1 MSASPFTPEQLV
13 SEPDLLPLAA
23 QPTLAPAAEPEP
35 VAPSTPAAGHADAI
49 WEILET
55 LIIAG
60 LLIVFFRAFIFQ
72 NYIVEGQSMLNTL
85 LPGERVI
92 VSRLSYILGDPQRG
106 DVIVLQFPLDPER
119 DFVKRIIG
127 LPGETIAIDDGFVTI
142 DGKPLPPETYV
153 EFPSGTDMGPVQLAA
168 DEYFVM
174 GDNRAGSSDSR
185 SWGPLRDRDI
195 IGKAWLVYFPFDQFG
210 FVTHPDL
217 EPQG

>member
-1 MSASPFTPEQLV
+1 MSES
-13 SEPDLLPLAA
+13 DLLPIAA
-23 QPTLAPAAEPEP
+23 QPTQYPAPPAAAPPVEPELAPAA
-35 VAPSTPAAGHADAI
+35 SRAGYVDTI

-92 VSRLSYILGDPQRG
+92 VSRLSYLIGDPQRG

-119 DFVKRIIG
+119 DFVKRVIG
-127 LPGETIAIDDGFVTI
+127 LPSETIAIDDGFVTI

-153 EFPSGTDMGPVQLAA
+153 VFPSGTNMGPLQLAD

-185 SWGPLRDRDI
+185 SWGPLKAHHI
-195 IGKAWLVYFPFDQFG
+195 IGKAWLVYYPFDELG

-217 EPQG
+217 DPVQ

>member
-1 MSASPFTPEQLV
+1 MSE
-13 SEPDLLPLAA
+13 SELLPIAVEPISPPASDLD
-23 QPTLAPAAEPEP
+23 APA
-35 VAPSTPAAGHADAI
+35 TPKPASGHANAI

-92 VSRLSYILGDPQRG
+92 VSRLNYIVGDPQRG
-106 DVIVLQFPLDPER
+106 DVIVLQYPLDPER

-127 LPGETIAIDDGFVTI
+127 LPGETIAIDDGRVTI

-153 EFPSGTDMGPVQLAA
+153 DFPSQTDMGPVLLAD

-185 SWGPLRDRDI
+185 SWGPLRAHDI
-195 IGKAWLVYFPFDQFG
+195 IGKAWLVYYPFDQFG

-217 EPQG
+217 EPA

>member
-1 MSASPFTPEQLV
+1 MSES
-13 SEPDLLPLAA
+13 DLLPVSA
-23 QPTLAPAAEPEP
+23 QPASLPATEPEP
-35 VAPSTPAAGHADAI
+35 AAPSKAAASHANAI

-92 VSRLSYILGDPQRG
+92 VSRLSYILGEPQRG

-127 LPGETIAIDDGFVTI
+127 LPGETIAIDDGRVAI
-142 DGKPLPPETYV
+142 NGQPLPPESYV
-153 EFPSGTDMGPVQLAA
+153 EFPSGTDMAPVQLAD

-185 SWGPLRDRDI
+185 SWGPLKKREI